1 MDLEKAISMIPICT
15 GKKDSAEFINAC
27 EIAIKEVVDADKPV
41 LLKIITSKLTGN
53 ALEVTKYR
61 ELDTWAA
68 IKSILEGAFEQK
80 ISERALSAAL
90 SAARMTEG
98 ESVTKFA
105 ARIEELY
112 YKICEAST
120 VGLTKPEALTL
131 KNSWRR
137 QAMNA
142 FMTGLPEHLYT
153 VLKSRNPESLEQ
165 CFKVAVDEDL
175 EYRSRLEMRK
185 MQGNVQNHNIQAG
198 SSNAEKQQTDNNK
211 NMFNRGGNNGRNNNF
226 NYANRYDNNNRNGY

>member
-27 EIAIKEVVDADKPV
+27 EIAIKEVADADKPV

-120 VGLTKPEALTL
+120 VGLPKSEALTL

-175 EYRSRLEMRK
+175 EYRS
-185 MQGNVQNHNIQAG
+185 
-198 SSNAEKQQTDNNK
+198 
-211 NMFNRGGNNGRNNNF
+211 
-226 NYANRYDNNNRNGY
+226 